1 MDDAESAGIG
11 VVDGDLLA
19 GELMLDELVLDAFI
33 GKRAGGIE
41 AERLQ
46 VAGQDFHGGDP
57 AGLDR
62 LDEFGA
68 GGEGEILAA
77 PQAEALRVSQVLD
90 LGRAGGGDVD
100 DAGLGQ
106 SVLQPQAG
114 AALLRGGDG
123 AAAALAAGGV
133 GHGVRLVED
142 DDAVEIRAR
151 ASRRSAGRARPC
163 PRVPACGSWRR
174 W

>member
-11 VVDGDLLA
+11 VVDGDLLV

-33 GKRAGGIE
+33 GQRAGGIE

-46 VAGQDFHGGDP
+46 VAGQHFHGGDP

-123 AAAALAAGGV
+123 AA
-133 GHGVRLVED
+133 VRLC
-142 DDAVEIRAR
+142 
-151 ASRRSAGRARPC
+151 RR
-163 PRVPACGSWRR
+163 RR
-174 W
+174 WPWRAPRRRR